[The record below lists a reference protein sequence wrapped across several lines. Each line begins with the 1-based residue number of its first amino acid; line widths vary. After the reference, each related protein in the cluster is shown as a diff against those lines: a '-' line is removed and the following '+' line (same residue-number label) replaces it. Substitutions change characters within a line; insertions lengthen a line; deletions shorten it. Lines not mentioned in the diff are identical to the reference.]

1 MVIKFETAKGKSY
14 YLINFSTS
22 KFSIPDK
29 HGESL
34 IKTRPKVLV
43 KPKPDYTDYV
53 LKRDS
58 CPVLPVFMSLN
69 LRALQI

>member
-43 KPKPDYTDYV
+43 
-53 LKRDS
+53 
-58 CPVLPVFMSLN
+58 
-69 LRALQI
+69 